1 MSVLRY
7 CISVWGGLCKSE
19 LDDLQ
24 VIQNKAVRV
33 VLNLPPRTNRNTM
46 YDESG
51 YMTIKQEIFY
61 HTVLNIY
68 KIKSTKQPEYLY
80 DRLNRENIRGNLTM
94 DKTNLKLARNGFVYR
109 GSRNWNSLPCDI
121 RKIGK
126 LKLFKTKVKKWILEN
141 VSRFS

>member
-1 MSVLRY
+1 MSVMRY

-19 LDDLQ
+19 LEDLQ

-33 VLNLPPRTNRNTM
+33 VLNLPPRTNRNAM

-80 DRLNRENIRGNLTM
+80 DRLNRENIRGNLVM
-94 DKTNLKLARNGFVYR
+94 DKTNLKLARNGFIYR
-109 GSRNWNSLPCDI
+109 GSMNWNSLPCDI
-121 RKIGK
+121 KTIKK

-141 VSRFS
+141 VPRFS